1 MTAPVSPAS
10 SPNATA
16 EKAHNKASPI
26 LVGYIFGKNKGERKL
41 AMRNSVKP
49 AAVPSGMGVNH
60 ESSRNGV
67 GAAMSPAIFWRCAW
81 VALLL
86 AANAALAQPAAFAER
101 YSVVPA
107 SADGIGKRFMGREI
121 SAVMGWQGAAWLERE
136 EREREERTDL
146 LLAALAL
153 QPGMVVAD
161 IGAGT
166 GYLSRRM
173 APAVM
178 PGGKVW
184 AVDVQPE
191 LISLLQAGVKRSG
204 LTQIE
209 VRLGAVDDVRL
220 PVGSVDMAVMV
231 DVYHELAYPY
241 EVMASVLR
249 ALKPGGR
256 VVFVEYK
263 AEDPRVPIKPLHKMS
278 EAQIK
283 REAAAFALDWERTVS
298 TLPWQHVV
306 VFRKRG

>member
-1 MTAPVSPAS
+1 M
-10 SPNATA
+10 
-16 EKAHNKASPI
+16 
-26 LVGYIFGKNKGERKL
+26 KNSFCLRGLL
-41 AMRNSVKP
+41 AV
-49 AAVPSGMGVNH
+49 
-60 ESSRNGV
+60 
-67 GAAMSPAIFWRCAW
+67 C
-81 VALLL
+81 LL
-86 AANAALAQPAAFAER
+86 AAGAAFAQPAVFAER
-101 YSVVPA
+101 YIAVPA
-107 SADGIGKRFMGREI
+107 SADGIGKRYMDREI

-136 EREREERTDL
+136 ERDREERIDL

-191 LISLLQAGVKRSG
+191 MVNLLQAGVKRSG

-209 VRLGAVDDVRL
+209 PRLGAVDDVRL
-220 PVGSVDMAVMV
+220 PAASVDLAIMV
-231 DVYHELAYPY
+231 DVYHELSFPY
-241 EVMASVLR
+241 EVMASLMK

-256 VVFVEYK
+256 LVFVEYK
-263 AEDPRVPIKPLHKMS
+263 AEDARVPIKPLHKMS

-283 REAAAFALDWERTVS
+283 REAAVFALDWERTVS

-306 VFRKRG
+306 IFRKRG